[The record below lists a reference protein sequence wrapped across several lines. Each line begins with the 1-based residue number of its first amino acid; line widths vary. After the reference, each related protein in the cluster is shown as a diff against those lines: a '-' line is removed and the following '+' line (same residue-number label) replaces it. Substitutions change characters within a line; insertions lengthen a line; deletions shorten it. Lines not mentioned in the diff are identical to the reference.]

1 MLERNVDSKTK
12 QNEIYIFEWQKR
24 AVTFLHPSSS
34 HLASSP
40 SKTRPALYR
49 GGCFE
54 PVPEGDL
61 HATLGRGGEKVASNG
76 SDKKFSRSPEIKLS
90 TLSLPSLRGVE
101 LDFPLSAD
109 RQLIST
115 STPTTSMLARL
126 SFCVGSTRSLYATR
140 S

>member
-1 MLERNVDSKTK
+1 MAKEGCDIPPPFFLSSREFT
-12 QNEIYIFEWQKR
+12 FENAAR
-24 AVTFLHPSSS
+24 YLSRRLFR
-34 HLASSP
+34 ASS
-40 SKTRPALYR
+40 
-49 GGCFE
+49 GGRS
-54 PVPEGDL
+54 PRDV
-61 HATLGRGGEKVASNG
+61 GRGGEKVASNG